1 MIKAKKN
8 AVYYLSFP
16 AINSSTPESYVS
28 GESIVDSAYYK
39 DGVGAWTSMAIAD
52 TVSEIGSTGVYELDL
67 SASELN
73 HDKVLIKFTSTN
85 MADDMVMF
93 DLSAKLVDDLQDLS
107 AAQVNAECDTAI
119 ADAALAT
126 AANLA
131 VVDGIVDAILV
142 DSGTTIPALIAALN
156 NVSAADVNAQC
167 DLAISDA
174 ALATAA
180 NLAVVDGI
188 VDTILVDSG
197 TTIPALIAALNNV
210 SAADVNAQCDLA
222 ISDAALAT
230 AANLAVV
237 DGIVDAILVDVGTT
251 IPALI
256 AALNNVSAADVN
268 AQCDLAISDAAL
280 ATAANLAV
288 VDGIVD
294 AILVDSGT
302 TIPALIAALN
312 NVSAANVK
320 AQVVAALSTDTY
332 AEPSGGIT
340 STASLASKLGFLTTV
355 LRNKTTFNK
364 NTGVKTVRNDA
375 DSADIVTSTNTDDGT
390 TFTKGE
396 YS

>member
-1 MIKAKKN
+1 VIKAKKN